1 MKQVIE
7 TNPKSV
13 KTSNVYPY
21 MLCALFAALT
31 AVCTFINIPLPF
43 TPIPI
48 NLATLSVFM
57 AGGLLGPKYGPLSQ
71 IVYIFIGAIG
81 LPVFSNY
88 QGGLGVLAGP
98 TGGFLIGYIVG
109 ALVIGLILRNPNK
122 QAKQNTSS
130 ALTVIKI
137 ILACIAGMVTYFALG
152 TIWFMIVTNTGIWA
166 SLVACVFPF
175 LIGDAV
181 KITAATILILKL
193 RNNLGNLLYGI

>member
-1 MKQVIE
+1 MNE
-7 TNPKSV
+7 V
-13 KTSNVYPY
+13 KTQNSNIKGKVNVYPY
-21 MLCALFAALT
+21 VLCALFAALT

-57 AGGLLGPKYGPLSQ
+57 AGGLLGPKYGSISQ

-81 LPVFSNY
+81 IPVFSNY

-98 TGGFLIGYIVG
+98 TGGYLVGYVLA
-109 ALVIGLILRNPNK
+109 ALVVGLILNGSKIGSTQTIIR
-122 QAKQNTSS
+122 
-130 ALTVIKI
+130 TVF
-137 ILACIAGMVTYFALG
+137 ACIAGMVTYFTLG
-152 TIWFMIVTNTGIWA
+152 TIWFMILTNTGLWA

-181 KITAATILILKL
+181 KITAATILILRLKKHIRL
-193 RNNLGNLLYGI
+193 N